1 MVQDLSDAGQA
12 HKKSWSLM
20 IPSFATADLLAL
32 LAAIPL
38 AAFGGEAFLKG
49 VLGVGAWLRLP
60 KFLVATTLSAFA
72 TSSPEL
78 TVSTMAALAGKPEI
92 GLGDALGSH
101 VVNIALTLGLALLFG
116 ALTAR
121 LAEFR
126 RDFVLALGVPVL
138 TLVLPPMVRCRARMV
153 CC

>member
-12 HKKSWSLM
+12 HKKWWSLM

-32 LAAIPL
+32 LAAILL
-38 AAFGGEAFLKG
+38 AAFGGESFLKG
-49 VLGVGAWLRLP
+49 VLGMGTWLRLP
-60 KFLVATTLSAFA
+60 NFLVAT
-72 TSSPEL
+72 PEL

-138 TLVLPPMVRCRARMV
+138 TLVLPPMVRRRARMV